1 MSYKHI
7 VLPFSPLSYIVVIV
21 QWLSCVQCFVA
32 PWTAAHEPS
41 LSLPISWSL
50 LKFMFIESVMPSNHH
65 ILSTPSPLTLAVQE
79 TQDSSPTSQFKS
91 INSSASILLY
101 PYMTT
106 GKTIALTIRTFVS
119 KVMSLLLNVLSR
131 FVIGSGYLFHNNS
144 TYTISVFQFISLSWC
159 PCSPVHSLGLCPYFC
174 FADRFTC
181 TGLLDST
188 CIG

>member
-1 MSYKHI
+1 MDYTS
-7 VLPFSPLSYIVVIV
+7 IVVESQNHI
-21 QWLSCVQCFVA
+21 QLFATS
-32 PWTAAHEPS
+32 WTAARQPS
-41 LSLPISWSL
+41 LSFPVSQGL